1 MEQFH
6 CSECGCVIIL
16 EKPFFYSDL
25 CSEPKEPVKSSSVI
39 RRMIAQDFRKSGQRS
54 ENDRRNIADELLGSA
69 LNIDSTGPGGNRSGK
84 AVIKVVNSME
94 LTFVDNF
101 FSSAMLAAF

>member
-1 MEQFH
+1 MT
-6 CSECGCVIIL
+6 STNI
-16 EKPFFYSDL
+16 PD
-25 CSEPKEPVKSSSVI
+25 EP
-39 RRMIAQDFRKSGQRS
+39 
-54 ENDRRNIADELLGSA
+54 LGPA
-69 LNIDSTGPGGNRSGK
+69 LSTDSTQPGK